1 MTSTTP
7 TVLAV
12 GAAGPSAGL
21 VVPEL
26 AERDAKVRGLVR
38 DPKQADAVR
47 ERGASEVAVGD
58 LTDRTSIDA
67 ALRGVDAVFYIAP
80 AFMPD
85 EAEVGKGVVDAAKR
99 AGVRRIVFSSVID
112 PVIGALDNHI
122 GKAPVEEAIVESGM
136 EYAILQPTLFFQ
148 NLAGSWPR
156 AAETGVFAE
165 PWSTETRFSR
175 VDYREVAE
183 VAAIALTE
191 DRLLYGTYQ
200 LCAEGVLDR
209 HGVARLMGEV
219 LGREIRA
226 ERLDPDV
233 VAPEGDGG
241 GPSPLRRMFDWYDER
256 GLRGN
261 ALVLRAILGREPRT
275 LRAYLEELAAR

>member
-148 NLAGSWPR
+148 NLAGGWPR